1 MYLRFLNIFNITD
14 FFLELLDLNLWPDF
28 LNISCSLGFKLSP
41 LANFCKF
48 LNRKI
53 IEEQEY
59 LGYNLG

>member
-1 MYLRFLNIFNITD
+1 MD